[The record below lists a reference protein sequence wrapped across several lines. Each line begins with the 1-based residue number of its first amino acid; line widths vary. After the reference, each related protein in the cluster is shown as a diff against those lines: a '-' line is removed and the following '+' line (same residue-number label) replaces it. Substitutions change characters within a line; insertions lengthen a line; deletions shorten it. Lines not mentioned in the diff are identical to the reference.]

1 MNKGQ
6 DKTEKIM
13 NPYPSDE
20 VYEIDGIT
28 IRLYYAKESNPT
40 IMEKLEKLLWENMLA
55 R

>member
-1 MNKGQ
+1 MNEGQ
-6 DKTEKIM
+6 DKTEKM
-13 NPYPSDE
+13 MTPCPSDE

-28 IRLYYAKESNPT
+28 IRLHYAKESNPT